1 MGDGHQPVRS
11 GLSLA
16 RRLGILYA
24 ALFLVVGC
32 YLPFMPVWLHWRN
45 LDAGEIAALLAA
57 PLFTRIFFTPL
68 IGFAADLAGSR
79 RNIVIALAW
88 GSLVSFL
95 LLWAASGFWQMLAAS
110 ILLAVNWTTIMPL
123 IETVAA
129 RGIRNGT
136 LHYGRVRL
144 WGSLSFIAATLGSG
158 LVIGFIG
165 PRVVLPLLVAGTML
179 LVLGAHLLP
188 RDLDG
193 RGQGAAPIRGVKF
206 ADAFRLIHTPVFLLF
221 LLAASLI
228 QASHAVYYS
237 FGTLH
242 WRAQGIPDGTIGALW
257 SIGVIAEV
265 ALFAASSRVI
275 ASVGT
280 ARLLMLAGLAAA
292 LRWSVMALD
301 PPFFLLG
308 PLQTLHAMSFGAAH
322 VAAIH
327 FLTQSVPEERAATA
341 QGVYA
346 AAVAGIALGSATL
359 ASGPL
364 YASFAGAAYGPMA
377 LLALAGAA
385 CAYRLAQLWHERE
398 AGPAAIE
405 TAQSHEIWPQ
415 DFVASPLDPSQDEA
429 GRGA

>member
-1 MGDGHQPVRS
+1 MGDVQQRGLS

-16 RRLGILYA
+16 RRLSILYA

-32 YLPFMPVWLHWRN
+32 YLPFMPVWLHWRS
-45 LDAGEIAALLAA
+45 LGAGEIAALLAT

-88 GSLVSFL
+88 GSLVSFV
-95 LLWAASGFWQMLAAS
+95 LLWAANGFWQMLAATM
-110 ILLAVNWTTIMPL
+110 LLAVNWTTIMPL

-129 RGIRNGT
+129 RGIRTGT
-136 LHYGRVRL
+136 LNYGRVRL
-144 WGSLSFIAATLGSG
+144 WGSLSFIAANLGSG
-158 LVIGFIG
+158 VAIGFIG

-193 RGQGAAPIRGVKF
+193 RGKGAPIRGVKF
-206 ADAFRLIHTPVFLLF
+206 AEAFRLIHTPVFGLF

-242 WRAQGIPDGTIGALW
+242 WRAEGIPDGAIGALW
-257 SIGVIAEV
+257 SVGVIAEV
-265 ALFAASSRVI
+265 ALFVAASRVV
-275 ASVGT
+275 AAVGT

-292 LRWSVMALD
+292 LRWGAMALD
-301 PPFFLLG
+301 PPFILLG
-308 PLQTLHAMSFGAAH
+308 PLQTLHALSFGAAH
-322 VAAIH
+322 IAAIH
-327 FLTQSVPEERAATA
+327 FITHSVPEERAATA
-341 QGVYA
+341 QGIYA

-364 YASFAGAAYGPMA
+364 YANFGGAAYGPMA

-385 CAYRLAQLWHERE
+385 GAYRLAQLWHE
-398 AGPAAIE
+398 GPEDAAAIE
-405 TAQSHEIWPQ
+405 TAQSHEIGPQ

-429 GRGA
+429 GPGA